1 MSVSKL
7 LPQGRVSTKSGVAS
21 IVPAPPVYAAHPL
34 RFLAIVTVIAVILPF
49 VFGGSAYATDLM
61 NSALIYSILALGF
74 YWCFTLGGRFTFGV
88 FAMYA
93 SGAYISVWAANH
105 LGGFWSGLLVAVLA
119 TAALGCLLQLLFAR
133 SSLIFFAIVTM
144 AVGALLL
151 IVFREWTSFTGGYEG
166 LSEIA
171 IPSVLGVELGSADT
185 RYYLILGILVLFLL
199 ATALFLRS
207 PAARDLTMAREKGPV
222 AAVAG
227 LRPKHL
233 QLVAFGVGSGMQGA
247 AGSLYAHNSGYFS
260 LEAFNID
267 VSLLV
272 LLMLLLGGMNS
283 MYGPVIGAV
292 VLVSLPELLRGM
304 QDYADFIYGVA
315 VLVIVVAF
323 PSGIAGLRQ
332 SVERRFHRVG
342 SA

>member
-1 MSVSKL
+1 MSVSKVVSED
-7 LPQGRVSTKSGVAS
+7 RVPTAGAAAA
-21 IVPAPPVYAAHPL
+21 VPPPPVYRAHPL
-34 RFLAIVTVIAVILPF
+34 RFLAILTVAAMIVPF
-49 VFGGSAYATDLM
+49 LAGESAYSTDLL
-61 NSALIYSILALGF
+61 NTALIHSILTLGF
-74 YWCFTLGGRFTFGV
+74 YWCFSLGGRFTFGV

-93 SGAYISVWAANH
+93 TGAYVSVWAGNH
-105 LGGFWSGLLVAVLA
+105 FGGFWAGLLVAVLA
-119 TAALGCLLQLLFAR
+119 TGALGCLMQLVFAR
-133 SSLIFFAIVTM
+133 TALIFFAIVTM
-144 AVGALLL
+144 AIGGLLI

-171 IPSVLGVELGSADT
+171 TPSILGLPLDT
-185 RYYLILGILVLFLL
+185 AESRYYLILGVLVLFLL

-207 PAARDLTMAREKGPV
+207 PAARDLRMAKDKGPV

-233 QLVAFGVGSGMQGA
+233 QLAAFGVGSAMQGA

-267 VSLLV
+267 ISLLV

-292 VLVSLPELLRGM
+292 VLVYLPELLRGV

-332 SVERRFHRVG
+332 TVERRLRRAG

>member
-1 MSVSKL
+1 VSVSKL
-7 LPQGRVSTKSGVAS
+7 LPPGRVPTTSGAAS
-21 IVPAPPVYAAHPL
+21 VVPAPPVYAAHPL
-34 RFLAIVTVIAVILPF
+34 RFLAIVTVLAIVLPF
-49 VFGGSAYATDLM
+49 VIGAGAYATDLM
-61 NSALIYSILALGF
+61 NSALVYSMLALGF

-105 LGGFWSGLLVAVLA
+105 LGGFWSGLLVAVVA
-119 TAALGCLLQLLFAR
+119 TAALGCLMQLLFAR

-144 AVGALLL
+144 AIGALLI

-166 LSEIA
+166 LSEIVV
-171 IPSVLGVELGSADT
+171 PSILGFDLDSAGA
-185 RYYLILGILVLFLL
+185 RYYLILGVLVLFLL

-207 PAARDLTMAREKGPV
+207 PAARDLTMARDKGPV

-247 AGSLYAHNSGYFS
+247 AGALYAHNSGYFS
-260 LEAFNID
+260 LEAFHID

-292 VLVSLPELLRGM
+292 VLIYLPELLRGV
-304 QDYADFIYGVA
+304 QDYADLIYGVA

-323 PSGIAGLRQ
+323 PSGVAGLRQ
-332 SVERRFHRVG
+332 TLERRFHRVG

>member
-7 LPQGRVSTKSGVAS
+7 LPEGRVFAKDATARVVPPPPIYST
-21 IVPAPPVYAAHPL
+21 HPL
-34 RFLAIVTVIAVILPF
+34 RFLAIVTVIAILVPF
-49 VFGGSAYATDLM
+49 LFGGDTYAIDLL
-61 NSALIYSILALGF
+61 NSALIHAMLVLGF

-88 FAMYA
+88 FAVYA
-93 SGAYISVWAANH
+93 AGAYISVWAANQ
-105 LGGFWSGLLVAVLA
+105 LGGFWAGLIVATLA
-119 TAALGCLLQLLFAR
+119 TAALGCLMQLLFAR

-144 AVGALLL
+144 AVGGLLL
-151 IVFREWTSFTGGYEG
+151 IVFREWTAFTGGYEG

-171 IPSVLGVELGSADT
+171 VPSVFGFTLDSHDSIYYLVLGV
-185 RYYLILGILVLFLL
+185 LVLFLL

-207 PAARDLTMAREKGPV
+207 PAARDLTMARDKGPV

-247 AGSLYAHNSGYFS
+247 AGSLYAHSTGYFS

-292 VLVSLPELLRGM
+292 VLVYLPELLREV
-304 QDYADFIYGVA
+304 QDYADFVYGVA

-332 SVERRFHRVG
+332 TVERRLRHAG
-342 SA
+342 SQ